1 MKKIHISWQIHF
13 NWDLAYEKPIDD
25 TLSKPKIDIASVGE
39 CLVDFVSEQ
48 AAGTLVLEGHPGG
61 APANVLAMA
70 SKLGCSTQMIA
81 KVGSDAFGEFFI
93 EQLKLAN
100 VGTAGMIKAEKLPTT
115 LAIVSL
121 DATGN
126 RSFGFYRDHT
136 ADVMLDFSEIDMGI
150 LESCTIFHFGSVSM
164 TTEPARSATLQAV
177 KAAKQA
183 SALISYDPN
192 LRLPLWEDLSLAK
205 EIILQ
210 GMKLADVVKL
220 SGEELEFLTS
230 ADLKTGIELLFDE
243 YKMKILAVTL
253 GADGCVCRMPQG
265 YFYFKSL
272 RCSCLDTT
280 GAGDAFWGAILASI
294 IKTSEPIESR
304 VPEQILDMLDFA
316 NAAGSLAT
324 TKKGAIPAM
333 PDEDQIRDCMS
344 NIPRIN

>member
-1 MKKIHISWQIHF
+1 MEDIRSPWLIPV
-13 NWDLAYEKPIDD
+13 NWDYAYEKPIND
-25 TLSKPKIDIASVGE
+25 TLTRSKIDIAAVGE

-48 AAGTLVLEGHPGG
+48 VAGTLVLEGHPGG

-81 KVGSDAFGEFFI
+81 KVGSDAFGRFLT

-100 VGTAGMIKAEKLPTT
+100 VGTESMVRAEKQPTT

-136 ADVMLDFSEIDMGI
+136 ADVALDFSEIDKGI
-150 LESCTIFHFGSVSM
+150 LQNCRIFHFGSVSM

-177 KAAKQA
+177 QAAKQA
-183 SALISYDPN
+183 GALISYDPN
-192 LRLPLWEDLSLAK
+192 LRIPLWEDLALAK
-205 EIILQ
+205 KIILQ
-210 GMKLADVVKL
+210 GMQLADVVKI

-230 ADLKTGIELLFDE
+230 VDLKTGIELLFDE

-253 GADGCVCRMPQG
+253 GAGGCVCRMAQG
-265 YFYFKSL
+265 SFTSKAYDVH
-272 RCSCLDTT
+272 CVDTT

-294 IKTSEPIESR
+294 IKTSEPVETWL
-304 VPEQILDMLDFA
+304 PEQISTCWISPMQQDHWPPQ
-316 NAAGSLAT
+316 
-324 TKKGAIPAM
+324 KKAPSRPCRMKVRSGIA
-333 PDEDQIRDCMS
+333 
-344 NIPRIN
+344 